1 MGMIQNRP
9 VTKTGP
15 ERPMIQNRPV
25 TNTGPERPFR
35 CLDECHLAMMKTY
48 VNINRLCYLQ
58 PRVQQIEEV

>member
-9 VTKTGP
+9 VTNTGP

-35 CLDECHLAMMKTY
+35 CLDYSLELDRIFQACETKNPGICTNL
-48 VNINRLCYLQ
+48 
-58 PRVQQIEEV
+58 